1 MDINWS
7 PCPKPKPGHE
17 EEFQVLLSELRTCV
31 ERHHRK
37 RVLIQ
42 LFEISISPYESLT
55 IPRIGI
61 DEIATNN
68 LKERILKRH
77 PYTPINK
84 LQEELQRRHGEE
96 LYYLTQE
103 KDALP
108 KYSSP
113 EAGFYDFNGGVLT
126 TIPEIP
132 IHILLESKHNHSQ
145 QQSLEY
151 ADKLEA
157 FLKEYTLKY
166 GDPEPCDILQSAVT
180 WLRFWGNK
188 GHGFEIW

>member
-1 MDINWS
+1 MDINWA
-7 PCPKPKPGHE
+7 PCPKPKPDHE
-17 EEFQVLLSELRTCV
+17 EKFQVLLSELRTCV
-31 ERHHRK
+31 EHHHRK
-37 RVLIQ
+37 KVLTELIP
-42 LFEISISPYESLT
+42 ISIFPYQSLT

-77 PYTPINK
+77 PYTPEHN
-84 LQEELQRRHGEE
+84 LQELIQKRYGEE

-103 KDALP
+103 KDSLP

-113 EAGFYDFNGGVLT
+113 AAGFYDFNGGILT

-132 IHILLESKHNHSQ
+132 LQLLVESKHNHSAA
-145 QQSLEY
+145 QSLEY
-151 ADKLEA
+151 ADKLES

-166 GDPEPCDILQSAVT
+166 GDQEPCDILHSTIV